1 MFRSLFGNSSGNSF
15 RYRLALLLALS
26 SFIYIPGA
34 AAADAAGGEYI
45 LTRQYGSV
53 MFRVFHQQ
61 YLNLVGRFDD
71 YAGTLILDPQNLEN
85 SQLTARV
92 TMTSLNMAD
101 ADVVETLVNSSV
113 WFNGS
118 VFPEA
123 TFTSTSAEVTG
134 ENEVDF
140 HGDLN
145 FVGMTKP
152 WTFHV
157 KFNPGSGE
165 LGGNTVGIH
174 GTGTI
179 NRLDFGL
186 NQYTN
191 MAAEMVEIEVNAKF
205 NRKQ

>member
-1 MFRSLFGNSSGNSF
+1 MFRRSVGKSLRQSLN
-15 RYRLALLLALS
+15 LLLVLS
-26 SFIYIPGA
+26 SFIYMPGA
-34 AAADAAGGEYI
+34 SAADAAGGEYI

-71 YAGTLILDPQNLEN
+71 YSGTLVLDPANLAN
-85 SQLTARV
+85 SQLTASV

-101 ADVVETLVNSSV
+101 ADVVETLVNSAV
-113 WFNGS
+113 WFNAS
-118 VFPEA
+118 IFPNA
-123 TFTSTSAEVTG
+123 TFTSTSAEVVG
-134 ENEVDF
+134 DNEVAF

-145 FVGMTKP
+145 FVGMTQP
-152 WTFHV
+152 WTFKV
-157 KFNPGSGE
+157 KFNPGTGE
-165 LGGNTVGIH
+165 LGGNTVGIY

-179 NRLDFGL
+179 NRIDFGL

-191 MAAEMVEIEVNAKF
+191 MAAELVEIEVNAKF

>member
-1 MFRSLFGNSSGNSF
+1 MLRRSF
-15 RYRLALLLALS
+15 RNGFRTSLTLLLALS
-26 SFIYIPGA
+26 SFIYMPAQA
-34 AAADAAGGEYI
+34 AEAGGEYT

-53 MFRVFHQQ
+53 MFRVFQQQ
-61 YLNLVGRFDD
+61 YVTLVGRFDD
-71 YAGTLILDPQNLEN
+71 YAGTLTLDPQNLAN

-101 ADVVETLVNSSV
+101 ADVVETLVNSAV
-113 WFNGS
+113 WFNAS
-118 VFPEA
+118 IYPEA
-123 TFTSTSAEVTG
+123 TFTSTSAEATG
-134 ENEVDF
+134 DNEVDF
-140 HGDLN
+140 HGNLN

-157 KFNPGSGE
+157 KFNPGTGE
-165 LGGNTVGIH
+165 LGGNTVGIQ

-186 NQYTN
+186 DQYTN

>member
-1 MFRSLFGNSSGNSF
+1 MLLRSL
-15 RYRLALLLALS
+15 RTRLNLFLVLS
-26 SFIYIPGA
+26 SFFYMSSA
-34 AAADAAGGEYI
+34 AAAEASGGEYI

-53 MFRVFHQQ
+53 MFRVFHQE
-61 YLNLVGRFDD
+61 YLNLVGRFND
-71 YAGTLILDPQNLEN
+71 YGGTLILDPQNLEN
-85 SQLTARV
+85 SKLTARV
-92 TMTSLNMAD
+92 TMTSLDMAD
-101 ADVVETLVNSSV
+101 ADVVETLVNSAV

-118 VFPEA
+118 IFPEA
-123 TFTSTSAEVTG
+123 TFTSSSATVTG

-145 FVGMTKP
+145 FVGKTKP

-157 KFNPGSGE
+157 KFNPGSTGE
-165 LGGNTVGIH
+165 LGGNTVGIL

-191 MAAEMVEIEVNAKF
+191 MAAEIVEIEVNAKF
-205 NRKQ
+205 NKKQ

>member
-1 MFRSLFGNSSGNSF
+1 MLRRSF
-15 RYRLALLLALS
+15 RQSLSLLLVLS
-26 SFIYIPGA
+26 SFIYMPGA
-34 AAADAAGGEYI
+34 GAADAAGGEYI

-71 YAGTLILDPQNLEN
+71 YAGTLTLDPQNLAN
-85 SQLTARV
+85 STLTARV

-134 ENEVDF
+134 DNEVDF

-157 KFNPGSGE
+157 KFNPGTTGE
-165 LGGNTVGIH
+165 LGGNTVGIY

>member
-1 MFRSLFGNSSGNSF
+1 MLRRSF
-15 RYRLALLLALS
+15 RQSLRLLLVLS
-26 SFIYIPGA
+26 SFIYMSGA
-34 AAADAAGGEYI
+34 SAADAAGGEYV

-61 YLNLVGRFDD
+61 YLDLVGRFDD

-85 SQLTARV
+85 SKLTARV

-123 TFTSTSAEVTG
+123 TFTSTSATVTG

-157 KFNPGSGE
+157 KFNPGATGE
-165 LGGNTVGIH
+165 LGGNTVGIR

-186 NQYTN
+186 NQYLN
-191 MAAEMVEIEVNAKF
+191 MAAELVEIEVNAKF
-205 NRKQ
+205 NKKQ